1 MIFVITFLLVA
12 CIVLAFL
19 WRHTAESLDIANADY
34 KSLEASNL
42 KLCDSLNVAR
52 KERNEALAE
61 LAGVT
66 GKWRDCSRQLALSN
80 ADADLLARIVTDYLK
95 ICDET
100 AVFIKD
106 ENAPIMSEERAA
118 LSNHEKLVQER
129 SNEPSRS

>member
-12 CIVLAFL
+12 CIVLVFV
-19 WRHTAESLDIANADY
+19 WRHTAESLLIANADY
-34 KSLEASNL
+34 KGLEAANL

-61 LAGVT
+61 VAAIT
-66 GKWRDCSRQLALSN
+66 GKWRDCSRQLTLSN
-80 ADADLLARIVTDYLK
+80 ADADLLARIVADYLK

-100 AVFIKD
+100 AALIKD
-106 ENAPIMSEERAA
+106 ENAPTMSAERAA